1 MPCVVVVVLEFCVR
15 AGGYGCVE
23 GPVHAIG
30 AHINPQTTQTR
41 AHAVQAMPYWIDDPS
56 LRESIV
62 ASGSKKILEDEAGT
76 VSTRGYLLL
85 LVLWFVGLFKPQ
97 I

>member
-1 MPCVVVVVLEFCVR
+1 
-15 AGGYGCVE
+15 
-23 GPVHAIG
+23 
-30 AHINPQTTQTR
+30 
-41 AHAVQAMPYWIDDPS
+41 MPYWIDDPS

-85 LVLWFVGLFKPQ
+85 LVLWFVGLFKPP